1 MSFPSSFPS
10 RTASHAPWSAWPGPR
25 ALLVMAVLTACG
37 AVQAGEPADAA
48 APSAAAVS
56 ESTPAGPPLDLQQ
69 APGIGRASGRERGE
83 ISGVAGS
90 LKKKKQKTRD

>member
-37 AVQAGEPADAA
+37 AVQAGEPADA
-48 APSAAAVS
+48 
-56 ESTPAGPPLDLQQ
+56 
-69 APGIGRASGRERGE
+69 
-83 ISGVAGS
+83 
-90 LKKKKQKTRD
+90 